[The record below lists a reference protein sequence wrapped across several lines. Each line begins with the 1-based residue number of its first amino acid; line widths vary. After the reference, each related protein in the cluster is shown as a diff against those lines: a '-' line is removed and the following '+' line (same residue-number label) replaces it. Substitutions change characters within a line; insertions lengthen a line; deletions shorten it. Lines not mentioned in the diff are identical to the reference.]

1 MSTLV
6 QDQHNHFFPA
16 NEKYRNRIFAK
27 AEPANDNEYRV
38 SKAQQVE
45 QSDAAH
51 LTEFEWADKPA
62 KPWDMGQD

>member
-27 AEPANDNEYRV
+27 AKPANDNEYRV
-38 SKAQQVE
+38 KKAQQVE
-45 QSDAAH
+45 QPDAAH
-51 LTEFEWADKPA
+51 LTEFEWARQTSKT
-62 KPWDMGQD
+62 WDMGQD